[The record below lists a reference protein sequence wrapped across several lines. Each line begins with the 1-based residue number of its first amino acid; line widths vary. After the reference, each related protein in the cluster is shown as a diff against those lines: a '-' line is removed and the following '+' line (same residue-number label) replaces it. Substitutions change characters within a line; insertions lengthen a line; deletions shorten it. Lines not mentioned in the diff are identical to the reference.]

1 MGNARYALRRKL
13 DGYNKCIIWR
23 LDEENKY
30 VECLNGY
37 IDYAHNTV
45 KVYKDHRKV
54 DTVSLMLMVPMRMV
68 QGLTDSQRNALV
80 HEGRLPS

>member
-54 DTVSLMLMVPMRMV
+54 DTVALMLMVPMRLV
-68 QGLTDSQRNALV
+68 QGLSDSQIAALK
-80 HEGRLPS
+80 HDGMLPA